1 MKGESEMDEQ
11 NRKPARPKKV
21 PLEFPKKEKKPD
33 IPADVSADLREKMPE
48 NNEEETEKTLKEVVG
63 FFLDPTDYALTD
75 GMRNVKDM
83 LGKML
88 CEARKVLK
96 EEAAGKVAF
105 NDMILSAFNSLL
117 MQMIRLAGKRDGIF
131 DDRRDATWLLVQYE
145 LCSFMCRIRD
155 YMGTEW
161 KANDNMA
168 EITYFLSNTIDLD
181 GDVIG

>member
-1 MKGESEMDEQ
+1 
-11 NRKPARPKKV
+11 
-21 PLEFPKKEKKPD
+21 
-33 IPADVSADLREKMPE
+33 
-48 NNEEETEKTLKEVVG
+48 
-63 FFLDPTDYALTD
+63 
-75 GMRNVKDM
+75 MRNVKDI

-145 LCSFMCRIRD
+145 LCSFMCRIWD